1 MRVLRQPVV
10 TLSGAIAMTWLLS
23 GCTTIAFGV
32 ANLPTYF
39 SGIQRHAGIAY
50 GADPR
55 QRLDVYQPKAAA
67 QPVAAAA
74 TATAAAAGAKP
85 VIVFWYGGSWD
96 DGKRQDY
103 RFVGVA
109 LARLGYV
116 SVIPDYRLYPQVR
129 FPLFLQDG
137 AQAVAW
143 VQQHAAEYGGDP
155 QRLVL
160 MGHSA
165 GAHMAAMLA
174 LNRHYL
180 EAAGADPRRIIA
192 LIGLSGPYG
201 LTPNTAK
208 LHDIFGPPFT
218 PHDWQVLPYASP
230 LSPPALLL
238 HGGAD
243 KLVWVSN
250 TEDLAA
256 ALRAHGVAVET
267 RIYPNRGHVDMLA
280 AISLPGRR
288 RAPVL
293 ADIAAYLRTLD
304 GNGAPMS
311 AAAPPR

>member
-1 MRVLRQPVV
+1 ML
-10 TLSGAIAMTWLLS
+10 AMTSLAMTSVLS
-23 GCTTIAFGV
+23 GCTTVAFGV

-39 SGIQRHAGIAY
+39 SGIRRQASIAF
-50 GADPR
+50 GTDPR
-55 QRLDVYQPKAAA
+55 QRLDVYRPAAPPA
-67 QPVAAAA
+67 AVAAP
-74 TATAAAAGAKP
+74 AAAAGARP

-116 SVIPDYRLYPQVR
+116 TVIPDYRLYPQVR
-129 FPLFLQDG
+129 FPLFLDDG

-155 QRLVL
+155 RRVIL

-180 EAAGADPRRIIA
+180 DAAGADPQRIIA
-192 LIGLSGPYG
+192 LVGLSGPYG
-201 LTPNTAK
+201 LTPNTPK
-208 LHDIFGPPFT
+208 LHDIFRAPFT
-218 PHDWQVLPYASP
+218 PHDWQVLPYASS
-230 LSPPALLL
+230 LAPPALLL

-243 KLVWVSN
+243 RLVWASN

-256 ALRAHGVAVET
+256 ALRAQGVAVET
-267 RIYPNRGHVDMLA
+267 RIYPNRGHIDVLA

-293 ADIAAYLRTLD
+293 ADIAAFLRTLE
-304 GNGAPMS
+304 GNGAARPGGPIG
-311 AAAPPR
+311 ATPAAATAAPPR

>member
-1 MRVLRQPVV
+1 MAALG
-10 TLSGAIAMTWLLS
+10 GALAMTWMLS

-32 ANLPTYF
+32 ANLPTHF
-39 SGIQRHAGIAY
+39 SGIRRDAGISY

-55 QRLDVYQPKAAA
+55 QRLDVYRPAA
-67 QPVAAAA
+67 PAAP
-74 TATAAAAGAKP
+74 ATAAVARP

-109 LARLGYV
+109 LARLGYLT
-116 SVIPDYRLYPQVR
+116 VIPDYRLYPQVR
-129 FPLFLQDG
+129 FPLFLDDG

-155 QRLVL
+155 KRLVL

-180 EAAGADPRRIIA
+180 DAAGADPKRIIA

-201 LTPNTAK
+201 LTPNTPT
-208 LHDIFGPPFT
+208 LNDIFRAPFT
-218 PHDWQVLPYASP
+218 PHDWQVLPYAS
-230 LSPPALLL
+230 SQAPPTLLL

-243 KLVWVSN
+243 RLVWVSN
-250 TEDLAA
+250 TEDLDA
-256 ALRAHGVAVET
+256 ALRAQGAAVET
-267 RIYPNRGHVDMLA
+267 RIYPDRGHIDLLA

-293 ADIAAYLRTLD
+293 ADIATFLRTRL
-304 GNGAPMS
+304 GVSLA
-311 AAAPPR
+311 RR